1 MMLANFSRLKYWF
14 LGLQSASADLFDWEL
29 KLAKQKGCNIVY
41 VCTEQI
47 KVKGNLGFLMNYIY
61 ARYQYCFI
69 LEDGTGKYLTWD
81 NC

>member
-1 MMLANFSRLKYWF
+1 MMVANFSRLKYWF

-61 ARYQYCFI
+61 ARYVPI
-69 LEDGTGKYLTWD
+69 LLHFRGWYRKVFDMR
-81 NC
+81 